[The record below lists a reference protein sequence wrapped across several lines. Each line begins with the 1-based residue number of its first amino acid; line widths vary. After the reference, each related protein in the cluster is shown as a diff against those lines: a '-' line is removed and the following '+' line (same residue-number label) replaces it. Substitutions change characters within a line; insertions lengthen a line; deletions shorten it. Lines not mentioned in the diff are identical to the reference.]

1 MIILHFLSFFLKCS
15 GGRKNILKKI
25 TQKGNFV
32 VGKKIQSNYLKRK
45 PRKLVHFLNKT
56 FVSPMKNSS
65 AFLSIGSRKYYARN
79 NIIILFYSFFTILET
94 FQIKSKSWKCNWC
107 YFGDLLKHS
116 PYLKWNC
123 FLWERKRF
131 IHSKKT
137 SGDNP
142 ITYILTVH

>member
-1 MIILHFLSFFLKCS
+1 MIILHFLSFFLKSS

-25 TQKGNFV
+25 TQKGIFV

-56 FVSPMKNSS
+56 LYVPWKIIQLFWALEV
-65 AFLSIGSRKYYARN
+65 G
-79 NIIILFYSFFTILET
+79 NIMHGIIKIFCFILFFTILET
-94 FQIKSKSWKCNWC
+94 FQIKSKSRKCNWC
-107 YFGDLLKHS
+107 YFRDILKHS

>member
-1 MIILHFLSFFLKCS
+1 MIILHFLSFFLKSS

-25 TQKGNFV
+25 TQKGIFV

-56 FVSPMKNSS
+56 FVCPMKNSS

-94 FQIKSKSWKCNWC
+94 FQIKSKSRNVIDAILEISSSIHPTLNEIVF
-107 YFGDLLKHS
+107 FGKENVLFT
-116 PYLKWNC
+116 P
-123 FLWERKRF
+123 KRRQE
-131 IHSKKT
+131 T
-137 SGDNP
+137 
-142 ITYILTVH
+142 IL